1 MLPLAHI
8 GLSSSSRAG
17 LRAVFVVLAWLALW
31 LSVLVATLE
40 RPDTARRAGTVVDSS
55 GAAGSIT

>member
-1 MLPLAHI
+1 MLPLAHL
-8 GLSSSSRAG
+8 GLSSSGRAT

-40 RPDTARRAGTVVDSS
+40 RPQESARAARRIHVT
-55 GAAGSIT
+55 AAPRA

>member
-8 GLSSSSRAG
+8 GLSSSGRAG

-40 RPDTARRAGTVVDSS
+40 RPRAPRQAGARIEVVASPRA
-55 GAAGSIT
+55 